1 MKNKLYGHRDRAQIS
16 ASAAARSS
24 RARLVSVVHRGER
37 LTTENYV
44 ENLGNVMVS
53 CLNRFQL
60 PQRTRC
66 GQSAA
71 FVCLEM
77 AVGNYRI
84 MIIAITEL
92 F

>member
-1 MKNKLYGHRDRAQIS
+1 MQHRAQIA

-44 ENLGNVMVS
+44 ENLENVMVS

-60 PQRTRC
+60 PQQT
-66 GQSAA
+66 ADTVWTVLA

-84 MIIAITEL
+84 MILAITEL